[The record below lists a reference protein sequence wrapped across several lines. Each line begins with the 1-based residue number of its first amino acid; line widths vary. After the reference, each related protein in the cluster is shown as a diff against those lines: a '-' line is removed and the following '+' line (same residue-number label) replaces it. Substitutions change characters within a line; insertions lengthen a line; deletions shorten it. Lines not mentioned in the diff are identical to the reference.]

1 MDFLH
6 LPSGSSF
13 AAVGGVWVSWKA
25 GKMNEGCFWDA
36 DCSIGRGSAI
46 GRLDL
51 AGEGVDVGLP

>member
-1 MDFLH
+1 
-6 LPSGSSF
+6 
-13 AAVGGVWVSWKA
+13 
-25 GKMNEGCFWDA
+25 MNEGCFWDA